1 MAYME
6 RVIGL
11 VAIVF
16 IFEISIVALAQ
27 TYSSTTSSL
36 VYLHMIHPHEQATFP
51 RVRVTRIPAVRRS
64 KRRTGV
70 IDALRDAI
78 AVATISG

>member
-1 MAYME
+1 MM
-6 RVIGL
+6 
-11 VAIVF
+11 
-16 IFEISIVALAQ
+16 
-27 TYSSTTSSL
+27 
-36 VYLHMIHPHEQATFP
+36 HPHEQATLP
-51 RVRVTRIPAVRRS
+51 HGVRVTRIPAVRRS